1 MNNYDPTV
9 FELGEI
15 EALKRAVKFFR
26 PVATTLV
33 GSGDDAAVISVS
45 DNRFVVTSDTMVENH
60 DFRTEFSS
68 GFDLGYKAIATNLAD
83 VVAMGAIPN
92 AVVVAMVI
100 PKTTKQTWL
109 EDFARG
115 MQEAIDYLAPS
126 CAVVGGDLAA
136 GDNIVIAVTAHG
148 DLEGRKPVLRS
159 GTRPGDLVVVAG
171 TLGWA
176 ACGLE
181 LLMHQDPTLKAAYP
195 EFVDI
200 QLRPNPLIGLGLEV
214 AKFATAMLDISDG
227 LSLDA
232 ARLAN
237 ASGVSIRLDPRALS
251 GFEAVLELAA
261 QSISARQVQMIS
273 ERDWVLHGGEDHSFL
288 FTCAKDSF
296 LPRGC
301 KVIGEVVEVDKAPLY
316 FGAEVL
322 EAKGWDSISG

>member
-15 EALKRAVKFFR
+15 EALKRAVKIFK
-26 PVATTLV
+26 PVSTTLV
-33 GSGDDAAVISVS
+33 GSGDDAAVIAVS
-45 DNRFVVTSDTMVENH
+45 DNCFVVTSDTMVENH
-60 DFRTEFSS
+60 DFRTEYSS

-83 VVAMGAIPN
+83 VVAMGATPN

-100 PKTTKQTWL
+100 PKTTKQAWL

-115 MQEAIDYLAPS
+115 MQEAIDHLAPS

-148 DLEGRKPVLRS
+148 DLEGRNPVLRT
-159 GTRPGDLVVVAG
+159 GARPGDLIAVAG

-176 ACGLE
+176 ACGLD

-200 QLRPNPLIGLGLEV
+200 QLRPNPLIGLGLAV
-214 AKFATAMLDISDG
+214 SKFATAMLDISDG

-288 FTCAKDSF
+288 FSCPKDSV

-301 KVIGEVVEVDKAPLY
+301 KVIGEVVEVDKAPVY
-316 FGAEVL
+316 FGTEVL

>member
-159 GTRPGDLVVVAG
+159 GTRPGDLVAVAG